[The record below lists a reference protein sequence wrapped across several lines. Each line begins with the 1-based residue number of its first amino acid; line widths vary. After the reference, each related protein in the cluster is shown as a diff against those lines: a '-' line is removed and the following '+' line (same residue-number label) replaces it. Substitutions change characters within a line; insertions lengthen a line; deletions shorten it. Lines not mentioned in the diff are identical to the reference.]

1 MSFIKEI
8 LKMDLN
14 KELELVFLSLV
25 LYIKA
30 NGEIML
36 LMVKEYCTQ
45 EMGSFQNASLIMV
58 VLWDPEKVMASGKIL
73 EKLKSFLL
81 MDLFMKECGL
91 TIKEMVL
98 EFKYIQMETNMMG
111 YGQMTKDKVGVN
123 ILSVKRIMKKVF
135 QVNLLEN
142 FIMIQ
147 LKDL

>member
-14 KELELVFLSLV
+14 KELELVFLNLV

-36 LMVKEYCTQ
+36 LMVKVYCIH

-91 TIKEMVL
+91 TIKKMVL

>member
-14 KELELVFLSLV
+14 KELELVFLNLV

-36 LMVKEYCTQ
+36 LMVKVYCIQ